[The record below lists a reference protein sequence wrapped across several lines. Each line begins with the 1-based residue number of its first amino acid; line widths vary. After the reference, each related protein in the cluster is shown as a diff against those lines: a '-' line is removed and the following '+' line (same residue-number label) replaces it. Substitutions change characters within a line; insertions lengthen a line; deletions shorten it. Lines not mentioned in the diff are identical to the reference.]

1 MIEPKD
7 LPFAIKDLSMAKSS
21 EVELATS
28 DDNPYQNT
36 DEWRELRLGHF
47 TSSELSKLLTKP
59 KSGDGVSKTAE
70 TYIFDK
76 IAEELTNG
84 TCLDYTQVD
93 TKETRWGHDCEPD
106 ARKAY
111 EAAMGVEVELCG
123 FIEHSSS
130 FGGSPDGLV
139 GVDGGIEIKCPYNSA
154 VHARY
159 LLMQSPADLK
169 ALKPE
174 YYAQIQ
180 GNLLVTDRKWFD
192 FVSYDPRVQN
202 PAFALKVLRIERDEK
217 MIAEIEGAIA
227 RATEYRDELLK
238 QLMNI

>member
-1 MIEPKD
+1 MENI
-7 LPFAIKDLSMAKSS
+7 
-21 EVELATS
+21 
-28 DDNPYQNT
+28 NQNT
-36 DEWRELRLGHF
+36 AQWYGARLFHF

-59 KSGDGVSKTAE
+59 KSGEGVSKTAE
-70 TYIFDK
+70 AYIYDK

-84 TCLDYTQVD
+84 TCLDYTQID
-93 TKETRWGHDCEPD
+93 TKETRWGHEMEPS
-106 ARKAY
+106 ARAVY
-111 EAAMGVEVELCG
+111 EERMGVEVELCG
-123 FIEHSSS
+123 FVEYSPS

-139 GVDGGIEIKCPYNSA
+139 GEEGGIEIKCPYNSA

-180 GNLLVTDRKWFD
+180 GNLLVTGRKWFD

>member
-1 MIEPKD
+1 ME
-7 LPFAIKDLSMAKSS
+7 
-21 EVELATS
+21 
-28 DDNPYQNT
+28 QNT
-36 DEWRELRLGHF
+36 AQWYGARLFHF

-59 KSGDGVSKTAE
+59 KSGEGVSKTAE
-70 TYIFDK
+70 AYIYDK

-93 TKETRWGHDCEPD
+93 TKETRWGHDCEPN

-123 FIEHSSS
+123 FIEYSSS

-139 GVDGGIEIKCPYNSA
+139 GEDGGIEIKCPYNSA

-180 GNLLVTDRKWFD
+180 GNLLVTGRKWFD

-202 PAFALKVLRIERDEK
+202 PAFALKILRIPRDEK
-217 MIAEIEGAIA
+217 MIAEIIDAVD
-227 RATEYRDELLK
+227 RATKYRDQLLR
-238 QLMNI
+238 NIMIQ

>member
-1 MIEPKD
+1 ME
-7 LPFAIKDLSMAKSS
+7 
-21 EVELATS
+21 
-28 DDNPYQNT
+28 QNT
-36 DEWRELRLGHF
+36 AQWYGARLFHF

-59 KSGDGVSKTAE
+59 KSGEGVSKTAE
-70 TYIFDK
+70 AYIYDK

-93 TKETRWGHDCEPD
+93 TKETRWGHDCEPN

-123 FIEHSSS
+123 FIEYSSS

-139 GVDGGIEIKCPYNSA
+139 GEDGGIEIKCPYNSA

-174 YYAQIQ
+174 YYAHIQ
-180 GNLLVTDRKWFD
+180 GNLLVTGRKWFD

-202 PAFALKVLRIERDEK
+202 PAFALKILRIPRDEK
-217 MIAEIEGAIA
+217 MIAEIIDAVD
-227 RATEYRDELLK
+227 RATKYRDQLLR
-238 QLMNI
+238 NIMIQ

>member
-1 MIEPKD
+1 ME
-7 LPFAIKDLSMAKSS
+7 
-21 EVELATS
+21 
-28 DDNPYQNT
+28 QNT
-36 DEWRELRLGHF
+36 AQWYGARLFHF

-59 KSGDGVSKTAE
+59 KSGEGVSKTAE
-70 TYIFDK
+70 AYIFDK

-84 TCLDYTQVD
+84 TCLDYTQID
-93 TKETRWGHDCEPD
+93 TKETRWGHELEPV
-106 ARKAY
+106 AREAY
-111 EAAMGVEVELCG
+111 EKAMDVEVELCG
-123 FIEHSSS
+123 FIEHSPS

-139 GVDGGIEIKCPYNSA
+139 GEEGGIEIKCPYNSA

-180 GNLLVTDRKWFD
+180 GNLLVTGRKWFD

-202 PAFALKVLRIERDEK
+202 PAFALKILRIPRDEK
-217 MIAEIEGAIA
+217 MIAEIIDAVD
-227 RATEYRDELLK
+227 RATKYRDQLLR
-238 QLMNI
+238 NIMIQ

>member
-1 MIEPKD
+1 ME
-7 LPFAIKDLSMAKSS
+7 
-21 EVELATS
+21 
-28 DDNPYQNT
+28 QNT
-36 DEWRELRLGHF
+36 AQWYGARLFHF

-59 KSGDGVSKTAE
+59 KSGEGVSKTAE
-70 TYIFDK
+70 AYIYDK

-93 TKETRWGHDCEPD
+93 TKETRWGHELEPV
-106 ARKAY
+106 AREAY
-111 EAAMGVEVELCG
+111 EKAMDVEVELCG
-123 FIEHSSS
+123 FIEHSPS

-139 GVDGGIEIKCPYNSA
+139 GEDGGIEIKCPYNSA
-154 VHARY
+154 THARY

-180 GNLLVTDRKWFD
+180 GNLLVTGRKWFD

-202 PAFALKVLRIERDEK
+202 PAFALKVLRVERDEK
-217 MIAEIEGAIA
+217 MIAEIEAAIA
-227 RATEYRDELLK
+227 RATDYLDELLK
-238 QLMNI
+238 QLMTI

>member
-1 MIEPKD
+1 MEQQ
-7 LPFAIKDLSMAKSS
+7 
-21 EVELATS
+21 
-28 DDNPYQNT
+28 QNT
-36 DEWRELRLGHF
+36 AQWYGARLFHF

-84 TCLDYTQVD
+84 TCLDYTQID
-93 TKETRWGHDCEPD
+93 TKETRWGHELEPV
-106 ARKAY
+106 AREAY
-111 EAAMGVEVELCG
+111 EKAMGVEVELCG
-123 FIEHSSS
+123 FIEFSPS

-139 GVDGGIEIKCPYNSA
+139 GEDGGIEIKCPYSSA

-159 LLMQSPADLK
+159 LLMRSPADLK

-180 GNLLVTDRKWFD
+180 GNLLVTGRKWFD

-202 PAFALKVLRIERDEK
+202 PAFALKILRIPRDEK
-217 MIAEIEGAIA
+217 MIAEIIDAVD
-227 RATEYRDELLK
+227 RATKYRDQLLR
-238 QLMNI
+238 NIMIQ

>member
-1 MIEPKD
+1 
-7 LPFAIKDLSMAKSS
+7 MA
-21 EVELATS
+21 EQQHTPQWYGA
-28 DDNPYQNT
+28 
-36 DEWRELRLGHF
+36 RLFHF
-47 TSSELSKLLTKP
+47 TSSELHKLLTKP
-59 KSGDGVSKTAE
+59 KSGEGVSKTAE

-84 TCLDYTQVD
+84 TCLDYTQLD
-93 TKETRWGHDCEPD
+93 TKETRWGHEWEPI
-106 ARKAY
+106 ARETYEKAK
-111 EAAMGVEVELCG
+111 GVSVELCG
-123 FIEHSSS
+123 FIEYSPS

-139 GVDGGIEIKCPYNSA
+139 GKDGGIEIKCPYNSV

-159 LLMQSPADLK
+159 LLMRSSADLK

-174 YYAQIQ
+174 YYSQIQ
-180 GNLLVTDRKWFD
+180 GNLLVTGRKWFD
-192 FVSYDPRVQN
+192 FVSFDPRVQN

-217 MIAEIEGAIA
+217 MITEIEAAIT

>member
-1 MIEPKD
+1 ME
-7 LPFAIKDLSMAKSS
+7 
-21 EVELATS
+21 
-28 DDNPYQNT
+28 QNT
-36 DEWRELRLGHF
+36 AQWYGARLFHF

-59 KSGDGVSKTAE
+59 KSGEGVSKTAE

-84 TCLDYTQVD
+84 TCLDYTQID
-93 TKETRWGHDCEPD
+93 TKETRWGHELEPV
-106 ARKAY
+106 AREAY
-111 EAAMGVEVELCG
+111 EKAMGVEVELCG
-123 FIEHSSS
+123 FIEYSPS

-139 GVDGGIEIKCPYNSA
+139 GEDGGIEIKCPYSSA

-159 LLMQSPADLK
+159 LLMRSPADLK

-180 GNLLVTDRKWFD
+180 GNLLVTGRKWFD

-202 PAFALKVLRIERDEK
+202 PAFALKILRIPRDEK
-217 MIAEIEGAIA
+217 MIAEIIDAVD
-227 RATEYRDELLK
+227 RATKYRDQLLR
-238 QLMNI
+238 NIMIQ